1 MKFKN
6 RYNEVAK
13 RIINDKVLFAE
24 CSDFEELNE
33 EIKEWDTE
41 IQDISHEIE
50 KDNAKH
56 EIRKELKIELRR
68 FARKEIIKIWK
79 KHNPTMTTMVKR
91 KIKINNIN
99 GSPLGIRKYQIEGNG
114 KNIIVSATSQT
125 EAIKIGKI
133 PYKEIDSMISF
144 SEKYGEIKIK

>member
-56 EIRKELKIELRR
+56 EI
-68 FARKEIIKIWK
+68 K
-79 KHNPTMTTMVKR
+79 K
-91 KIKINNIN
+91 
-99 GSPLGIRKYQIEGNG
+99 
-114 KNIIVSATSQT
+114 
-125 EAIKIGKI
+125 
-133 PYKEIDSMISF
+133 
-144 SEKYGEIKIK
+144 